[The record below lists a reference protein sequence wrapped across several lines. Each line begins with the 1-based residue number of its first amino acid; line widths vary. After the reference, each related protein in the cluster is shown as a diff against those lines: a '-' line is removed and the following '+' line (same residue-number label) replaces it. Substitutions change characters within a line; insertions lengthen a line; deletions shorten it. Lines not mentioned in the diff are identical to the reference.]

1 MKHILALASLPL
13 LAVSAQAQPAC
24 GSYNEIVQT
33 ITAPKYGER
42 KVAQGQTKIGAEGG
56 KIVIEVFAAPKGK
69 TYTMLLVRPDGM
81 ACIIGAGDNLK
92 TYPLPVEG
100 SDI

>member
-13 LAVSAQAQPAC
+13 LAVPAQAQPAC
-24 GSYNEIVQT
+24 GIYNEVVKDISG
-33 ITAPKYGER
+33 PKYGER
-42 KVAQGQTKIGAEGG
+42 RVAQGQTKLGAEGG
-56 KIVIEVFAAPKGK
+56 KIVVEVFAAPRGK
-69 TYTMLLVRPDGM
+69 TFTILLVRPDGL
-81 ACIIGAGDNLK
+81 ACIIAAGDKLQ